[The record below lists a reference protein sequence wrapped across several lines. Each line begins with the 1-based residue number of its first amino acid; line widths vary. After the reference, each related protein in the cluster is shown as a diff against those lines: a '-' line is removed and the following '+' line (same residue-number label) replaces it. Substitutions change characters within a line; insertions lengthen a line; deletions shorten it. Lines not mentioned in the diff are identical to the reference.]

1 MIFTLGK
8 TKYTTRFFIK
18 AIYRQP
24 LRFLFLFVVLLS
36 INGTVAAQDFP
47 STPSRL
53 VNDYTGTLN
62 SSQANAL
69 EQKLLQFEDSTSIQI
84 AVVLVKS
91 TEGYDIAD
99 YAVRL
104 AQKWGVGQSKYNNG
118 IMVLAALGDRA

>member
-69 EQKLLQFEDSTSIQI
+69 EQKLLQFEHTDCRG
-84 AVVLVKS
+84 AGEVH
-91 TEGYDIAD
+91 G
-99 YAVRL
+99 
-104 AQKWGVGQSKYNNG
+104 GV
-118 IMVLAALGDRA
+118 